1 MHDLSYSSFDS
12 GDMPHFEKGSL
23 IKLENGDCK
32 KVEELSR
39 DDFEKVTYCSK
50 IKRELDPILYFNRCA
65 YLSETVCKTL
75 LVTIFYS
82 AVRTVLTNV

>member
-39 DDFEKVTYCSK
+39 DDFEKVIC
-50 IKRELDPILYFNRCA
+50 
-65 YLSETVCKTL
+65 TL
-75 LVTIFYS
+75 LF
-82 AVRTVLTNV
+82 

>member
-50 IKRELDPILYFNRCA
+50 VKRDLVQKLLQSIGLSIRNSPQNTVSNNSFIVQLIL
-65 YLSETVCKTL
+65 S
-75 LVTIFYS
+75 
-82 AVRTVLTNV
+82 

>member
-50 IKRELDPILYFNRCA
+50 VIRD
-65 YLSETVCKTL
+65 
-75 LVTIFYS
+75 LV
-82 AVRTVLTNV
+82 

>member
-39 DDFEKVTYCSK
+39 DDFEKVN
-50 IKRELDPILYFNRCA
+50 I
-65 YLSETVCKTL
+65 TL
-75 LVTIFYS
+75 LFLTMLMLFFYS
-82 AVRTVLTNV
+82 AARTVLISA

>member
-39 DDFEKVTYCSK
+39 DDFEKVIY
-50 IKRELDPILYFNRCA
+50 
-65 YLSETVCKTL
+65 TL
-75 LVTIFYS
+75 LFWKILMLFLYS
-82 AVRTVLTNV
+82 AARTVLINA